1 MMRVLRSIAA
11 VVCGLGFMAATVTV
25 GTLVA
30 SALIGTPQPVGSR
43 PAATVPLAY
52 LVVNLAICAVGAV
65 LGGWLAARIAT
76 FAPYAHASVMA
87 AVVAV
92 LSVTTATG
100 VPDAGHPGWVS
111 VGDRAR
117 RRLRDSARREAEG
130 RGSVGIRSRGSV
142 NGLCGTFLGAT
153 GHLEGA

>member
-100 VPDAGHPGWVS
+100 VPDAGHPGWYPSAIGLVA
-111 VGDRAR
+111 VFGILLGGKLRAAAA
-117 RRLRDSARREAEG
+117 SASAP
-130 RGSVGIRSRGSV
+130 VV
-142 NGLCGTFLGAT
+142 A
-153 GHLEGA
+153 